1 MFALLP
7 CLLAP
12 LAGCGGE
19 TPRAAADPPAA
30 EVGLGTPVTVQP
42 AIAEFYKE
50 RGHRPLWARGSR
62 LGREAA
68 ALVGMLRAAETHGLD
83 PAKYGLADVEGA
95 MAAAAGGER
104 RAVARAEL
112 LLSRAFA
119 EFARDVRRVPKAA
132 QLYYVDEELAP
143 AQPSVR
149 EVMDAAAAAPS
160 LGEHLAAVE
169 RVNPVYNALREALN
183 GHRARTGA
191 AHPEERLIL
200 ANMAR
205 VRVLPEGGRFVLVDT
220 AGSRLWMFED
230 GRIAGRMRAVV
241 GKDAM
246 KTPAMAGFIRYATL
260 NPYWNLP
267 PDLARVRA
275 RRVVKEGPGVLARER
290 LQVLSDWS
298 DAARPVGPGAIDW
311 RAVAAGK
318 TDVRMRQL
326 PGGANVMGKV
336 KFMLPNRLGIYL
348 HDTPDKSLFGRADR
362 RLSSGCVRV
371 ADAERLSRWL
381 FAGREVKP
389 RGSAPEQRVDL
400 PEPVPVFITQLT
412 ALPGPDGIVIQKDGY
427 GRDAP
432 LLAELAA
439 KASRKL

>member
-1 MFALLP
+1 
-7 CLLAP
+7 LLAP
-12 LAGCGGE
+12 LGGCGGE
-19 TPRAAADPPAA
+19 APRAKADPPAA
-30 EVGLGTPVTVQP
+30 KVGLGAPVRVEP
-42 AIAEFYKE
+42 AIAEFYRE

-62 LGREAA
+62 LGDEAA
-68 ALVGMLRAAETHGLD
+68 VLVRMLRAAETHGLD
-83 PAKYGLADVEGA
+83 PARYGLAEIEA
-95 MAAAAGGER
+95 ATAAAAGGER
-104 RAVARAEL
+104 TAVARAEL

-119 EFARDVRRVPKAA
+119 DFAGDVRRVPKAA
-132 QLYYVDEELAP
+132 QLHYVDEELAP
-143 AQPSVR
+143 HQPSVR

-160 LGEHLAAVE
+160 LAEHLAAVE
-169 RVNPVYNALREALN
+169 RVNPVYNALREGLIA
-183 GHRARTGA
+183 HRAKSGA
-191 AHPEERLIL
+191 PHPQERLIL

-205 VRVLPEGGRFVLVDT
+205 ARVLPEVGRFVLVDT

-241 GKDAM
+241 GKDGM

-267 PDLARVRA
+267 PDLARQRA

-290 LQVLSDWS
+290 LQILSDWS
-298 DAARPVGPGAIDW
+298 DGARPVGPGAIDW
-311 RAVAAGK
+311 RAVAAGR

-348 HDTPDKSLFGRADR
+348 HDTPDKSLFARADR

-381 FAGREVKP
+381 FQGREVKP
-389 RGSAPEQRVDL
+389 KGNAPEQRVDL

-412 ALPGPDGIVIQKDGY
+412 ALPGPDGIVVQKDLY

-432 LLAELAA
+432 LLAELAGPA
-439 KASRKL
+439 PQKL

>member
-1 MFALLP
+1 MP

-12 LAGCGGE
+12 LAGCGSE
-19 TPRAAADPPAA
+19 APSAAADPPTA
-30 EVGLGTPVTVQP
+30 EVGLGAPVKVDP
-42 AIAEFYKE
+42 AIAEFYRE

-62 LGREAA
+62 LGPEAA
-68 ALVGMLRAAETHGLD
+68 ALVRILRAAETHGLD
-83 PAKYGLADVEGA
+83 RARYGLPEIEAA
-95 MAAAAGGER
+95 MAAAAGGQR
-104 RAVARAEL
+104 MAVARAEL

-119 EFARDVRRVPKAA
+119 DFARDVRRVPKAA
-132 QLYYVDEELAP
+132 QLYYVDDELAP
-143 AQPSVR
+143 VEPSVR

-169 RVNPVYNALREALN
+169 RVNPVYNALREALVAR
-183 GHRARTGA
+183 RAKTGA
-191 AHPEERLIL
+191 AHPEERLVL

-205 VRVLPEGGRFVLVDT
+205 ARVLPDVGRFVLVDT
-220 AGSRLWMFED
+220 AGSRLWMFEG
-230 GRIAGRMRAVV
+230 GRIAGRMRAVI

-267 PDLARVRA
+267 PDLARMRA
-275 RRVVKEGPGVLARER
+275 QRVVKEGPGVLARER

-298 DAARPVGPGAIDW
+298 DAARPVGAGAIDW
-311 RAVAAGK
+311 KAAAAGRI
-318 TDVRMRQL
+318 DVRMRQL

-336 KFMLPNRLGIYL
+336 KFMLPNPLGIYL
-348 HDTPDKSLFGRADR
+348 HDTPDKTLFARGDR

-389 RGSAPEQRVDL
+389 HGNAPEQRVDL

-427 GRDAP
+427 GRDAE
-432 LLAELAA
+432 LLAELAP
-439 KASRKL
+439 KAPQKL